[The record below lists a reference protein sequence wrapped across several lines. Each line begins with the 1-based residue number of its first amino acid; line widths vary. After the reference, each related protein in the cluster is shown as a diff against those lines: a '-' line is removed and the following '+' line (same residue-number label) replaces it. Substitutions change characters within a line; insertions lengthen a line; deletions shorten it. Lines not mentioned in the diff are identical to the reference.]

1 MKKFSILVLSFLLI
15 LALTS
20 TSFSEP
26 NDWAK
31 AEVDEA
37 RAKGLLFDEADQN
50 FQNFITREL
59 FCKLI
64 VHMVERQK
72 GGAIAVAITNP
83 FNDTTNE
90 QIVKAYQL
98 GIVKGVS
105 ATQFAPDN
113 LITRQEVAVMMM
125 RAFRVLDSMNSKTYT
140 QNIDIT
146 GISFNDEASIAFW
159 ALQDVKEAFKLN
171 IIKGVGNNTINPLGN
186 TTVEQSILLVLRLFN
201 VYEVESGGSGGSG
214 GTTPT
219 TAPATTSS
227 STTTTES
234 TETTETTGSGGQ
246 PGTPPADQP
255 PIAKSNNMLIN
266 IVDGLTFEIEAAD
279 IANDDDEMTFKAIQL
294 QKSVM
299 PLDQAV
305 IKSEILSNGKLAL
318 SSNDTNNIGK
328 SAKFNATII
337 DSTKNSVDIPIEV
350 KVVAPSDDPLVIF
363 EPAILNV
370 KLGQTVIKPVGR
382 YVYLNKKFT
391 VDKIEPS
398 ADDSFGQLTVI
409 YDVFT
414 NVPKFKFVGK
424 SSKAN
429 QNKSKT
435 FKITLVY
442 GKNLTKTF
450 DLVVKYGNS
459 TYQPG
464 SIFIDPGIKPGFNP
478 GPVKDETLDPDLL
491 NTTEQLVPPGGN
503 IWPKP

>member
-1 MKKFSILVLSFLLI
+1 MKKLSILVLSFLLI
-15 LALTS
+15 LALTA

-31 AEVDEA
+31 AEVDQA

-125 RAFRVLDSMNSKTYT
+125 RAFRVLDSMNGKTYA

-146 GISFNDEASIAFW
+146 GITFNDEASIAFW

-171 IIKGVGNNTINPLGN
+171 VVKGVGNNTINPLGN

-201 VYEVESGGSGGSG
+201 VYEEESSGPN
-214 GTTPT
+214 TDVT
-219 TAPATTSS
+219 TAVTTTTTTSQTTSS
-227 STTTTES
+227 S
-234 TETTETTGSGGQ
+234 TTGSGGQ
-246 PGTPPADQP
+246 PGTPPVNNP
-255 PIAKSNNMLIN
+255 PQAKTDEMLIN
-266 IVDGLTFEIEAAD
+266 LVDGLTFEIEAAD
-279 IANDDDEMTFKAIQL
+279 IANDDDEMTVKAIQL

-299 PLDQAV
+299 PIDQAV
-305 IKSEILSNGKLAL
+305 IKTEILSNGKLAL

-328 SAKFNATII
+328 SAKFKATVI
-337 DSTKNSVDIPIEV
+337 DSTNISIDVPFEV
-350 KVVAPSDDPLVIF
+350 KVVAPSNEPLVVF
-363 EPAILNV
+363 NPAMLNV
-370 KLGQTVIKPVGR
+370 KLGQTIIKPVGR
-382 YVYLNKKFT
+382 YVYLSEKFT
-391 VDKIEPS
+391 VEKIEPS
-398 ADDSFGQLTVI
+398 ADDSFGQLTTS
-409 YDVFT
+409 YDAFT
-414 NVPKFKFVGK
+414 NIPKFKFVGK
-424 SSKAN
+424 SSKAIL
-429 QNKSKT
+429 NKSKT
-435 FKITLVY
+435 FKITLKY
-442 GKNLTKTF
+442 GNNLTKTF
-450 DLVVKYGNS
+450 DLIVKYGNS
-459 TYQPG
+459 TFTPPL
-464 SIFIDPGIKPGFNP
+464 SIAPGIKPGLSH
-478 GPVKDETLDPDLL
+478 ETIDPDLF
-491 NTTEQLVPPGGN
+491 NTTEQIAPPGGN
-503 IWPKP
+503 LWPKP